1 MKLSGVLVAVCMVT
15 CGLFTALLAPDAA
28 SATFLGMAAPLA
40 VGLATILLVEHTA
53 RTDVR
58 RLTGRMTIAFVVKM
72 VFYALHV
79 SIVIGVLRINPLP
92 FTISFTL
99 YFAALHVA
107 EALHFKT
114 LFSKAAANAVSD

>member
-1 MKLSGVLVAVCMVT
+1 MKLSGVLVVVCMGT

-28 SATFLGMAAPLA
+28 GATFLGMAAPLA

-53 RTDVR
+53 RTDIR
-58 RLTGRMTIAFVVKM
+58 RLTGRMTIAFVAKM
-72 VFYALHV
+72 VLYALYV
-79 SIVIGVLRINPLP
+79 SIVIGVLRIDPLP

-99 YFAALHVA
+99 YFAALHLI

-114 LFSKAAANAVSD
+114 LFAKTAAKSAVN